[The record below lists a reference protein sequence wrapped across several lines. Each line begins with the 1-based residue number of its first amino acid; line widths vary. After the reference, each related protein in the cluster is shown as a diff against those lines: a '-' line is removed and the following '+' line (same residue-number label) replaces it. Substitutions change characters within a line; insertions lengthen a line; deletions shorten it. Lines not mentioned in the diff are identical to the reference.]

1 MGANANT
8 TMGHAD
14 GERRFRL
21 LAMGQI
27 VSMLG
32 THVSGV
38 GLSIVAFI
46 ETGSVWWLSV
56 IYLASRV
63 PALLVAAH
71 AGAVADRADRR
82 RIVLV
87 ADSVAGVATA
97 GAAALHVAGALELW
111 HVVVLAVVGSLA
123 NAYQD
128 PAFQAAVPTLVP
140 ADRLD
145 RANGLLQVGSALGAL
160 AGPVLA
166 GALVAFVG
174 IGGILVLDLVTFSVA
189 VVATLLVRFPSPSG
203 DAAPH
208 VSMWATLR
216 ASWAYLDG
224 PRRGLRRLVLAATAA
239 NLVLSMVNVL
249 LLAALIP
256 LVGEGGTGALLSL
269 GGFSML
275 ASSALISAKGLP
287 RRRVP
292 VIAGSFAC
300 VGAGLV
306 LMGIR
311 ANVLL
316 VAIGMM
322 CVLAAAPVL
331 SAAAATIHQAAVDAA
346 WQGRVA
352 ALRRVTAEAL
362 VPVGVL
368 VVAPLVESLAEPAM
382 SADGPLA
389 GSVGLVLGVGE
400 GRGVGLVFVA
410 VGVTMACLAW
420 LIARDRLVNELDHRD
435 VVDGAAEREEQRSPS
450 IR

>member
-1 MGANANT
+1 MGPSANT
-8 TMGHAD
+8 TTPD

-21 LAMGQI
+21 LATGQI

-46 ETGSVWWLSV
+46 ETGSVWWLSI

-87 ADSVAGVATA
+87 ADSVAGTATA

-111 HVVVLAVVGSLA
+111 HVVVLAVVGSVA

-145 RANGLLQVGSALGAL
+145 RANGLLQLGSALGAL

-174 IGGILVLDLVTFSVA
+174 IGGILVLDLVTFGVA

-203 DAAPH
+203 DPAPH

-256 LVGEGGTGALLSL
+256 LVGEGGTGAVLSL
-269 GGFSML
+269 GGVSML

-287 RRRVP
+287 GRRVP

-306 LMGIR
+306 LMGVR
-311 ANVLL
+311 ANVVL
-316 VAIGMM
+316 VTVGMM

-331 SAAAATIHQAAVDAA
+331 SAASATIHQAAVDAA

-352 ALRRVTAEAL
+352 ALRRVAAEAL

-382 SADGPLA
+382 SAGGPLA

-410 VGVTMACLAW
+410 VGVTMTCLAW
-420 LIARDRLVNELDHRD
+420 LIARDRLINDLDHRD
-435 VVDGAAEREEQRSPS
+435 AVDGVATRVQRSPS